1 MNWRDSPTL
10 SQPGYQENWNHVYN
24 HPNTELFP
32 DFADPGTGWFDW
44 LKSKGLRTCVESL
57 AQRVCGFFFHEGLN
71 DVRFN
76 VLLMRV
82 KHDTSA
88 FPHHCR
94 FVTVKCSLKVLTL
107 F

>member
-1 MNWRDSPTL
+1 MNHSL
-10 SQPGYQENWNHVYN
+10 SVS
-24 HPNTELFP
+24 
-32 DFADPGTGWFDW
+32 A
-44 LKSKGLRTCVESL
+44 V
-57 AQRVCGFFFHEGLN
+57 FFSHEGLN
-71 DVRFN
+71 GVRFN